1 METGSSTKPVI
12 LGLAGTVL
20 QDDEHRFF
28 SNVDPFGFILFQR
41 NCETPN
47 QVRALCKSLRDCIG
61 RPDAPIL
68 IDQEGGRVQ
77 RLREP
82 NWRET
87 PAVRVIGMIAETDL
101 ERGRR
106 AAFLH
111 AQLIATQLIDIGVTV
126 DCAPCLDLTIPGAHE
141 IIGDRSYGSDPAL
154 VRTLGAEAC
163 RGFQSAGVTPVI
175 KHLPGHGR
183 AAVDSHHDLP
193 VIETNIETLEVTD
206 FAAFLDQPGN
216 VWGMTG
222 HLMIPAIDPDNCTTL
237 SAQSIEGVIRNSIG
251 FDGVLMSDDLSMK
264 ALSGTLGERTAGA
277 LAAGCDIA
285 LHCNG
290 DMAEMQEV
298 VENCDYM
305 SKATLQRLTGNPP
318 PTETALSPED
328 ISDALNQLLAKH
340 Q

>member
-1 METGSSTKPVI
+1 MIAGNATKPAI
-12 LGLAGTVL
+12 LGLAGIELLEEERT
-20 QDDEHRFF
+20 FF
-28 SNVDPFGFILFQR
+28 SEADPVGFIMFQR
-41 NCETPN
+41 NCESPD
-47 QVRALCKSLRDCIG
+47 QLKALCSSLRDCVG
-61 RPDAPIL
+61 RKDAPIL

-82 NWRET
+82 MWREA
-87 PAVRVIGMIAETDL
+87 PAVRVLGMLAEIDIDK
-101 ERGRR
+101 GRR

-111 AQLIATQLIDIGVTV
+111 ARIIAQQLSEAGITV
-126 DCAPCLDLTIPGAHE
+126 NCAPCLDLSIPGAHE

-183 AAVDSHHDLP
+183 AAVDSHHALP
-193 VIETNIETLEVTD
+193 VIETELETLEGTD
-206 FAAFLDQPGN
+206 FAAFLDQPDD

-237 SAQSIEGVIRNSIG
+237 SAKSIEVVIRNFIG

-264 ALSGTLGERTAGA
+264 ALSGTLGDRTAGA

-290 DMAEMQEV
+290 NMGEMQEV
-298 VENCDYM
+298 VENCG
-305 SKATLQRLTGNPP
+305 SISEKSLERLARACTPCAN
-318 PTETALSPED
+318 ESSIEADNEALKE
-328 ISDALNQLLAKH
+328 LLADV